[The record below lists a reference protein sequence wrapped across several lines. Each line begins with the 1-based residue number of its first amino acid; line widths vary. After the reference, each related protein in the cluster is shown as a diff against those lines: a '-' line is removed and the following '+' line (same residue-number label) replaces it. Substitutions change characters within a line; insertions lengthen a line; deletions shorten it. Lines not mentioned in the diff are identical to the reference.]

1 MILVVNAFT
10 SVSYVTYVTAK
21 FPLVAL
27 VHMTSVDR
35 LIIFTEWLLK
45 KGTTMACSLVETVPA
60 IVCLFNLQYYNLK
73 KPKQLKNITSPY
85 LIF

>member
-27 VHMTSVDR
+27 VHITSVDR
-35 LIIFTEWLLK
+35 LIIFTYWLQK
-45 KGTTMACSLVETVPA
+45 KEQPWLAV
-60 IVCLFNLQYYNLK
+60 
-73 KPKQLKNITSPY
+73 
-85 LIF
+85 